1 MKLNNF
7 LKFFTVVFLFVG
19 AVTISAQTVKG
30 KVTDSSGEALSFMNV
45 VEKGTTNGTTSDFD
59 GNYTINVENDTKLV
73 FSYIGF
79 ASQEVST
86 AGKSVINVQLS

>member
-1 MKLNNF
+1 MKQNNF

-45 VEKGTTNGTTSDFD
+45 V
-59 GNYTINVENDTKLV
+59 
-73 FSYIGF
+73 
-79 ASQEVST
+79 
-86 AGKSVINVQLS
+86 